1 MADDPLDD
9 AIDAVVRA
17 VDRLERATRGS
28 VDLPPHPDALT
39 PPTSVSPGREA
50 WAPLGKGDRPG
61 KKGGKG
67 KKKREAEAAA
77 AAGAPASAPAVDAPA
92 SVAPPLPAATVA
104 GAAPG
109 QVHELVGR
117 IVARTQ
123 ELDEHLEQIQRLR
136 TELNELVARLGNAAT
151 HGR

>member
-28 VDLPPHPDALT
+28 VDQPPHPDAVAPST
-39 PPTSVSPGREA
+39 TISPGREA
-50 WAPLGKGDRPG
+50 WAPLGKADRPG

-67 KKKREAEAAA
+67 KKRREAEAAA
-77 AAGAPASAPAVDAPA
+77 VAEADAPASAPA
-92 SVAPPLPAATVA
+92 PLPAATVA
-104 GAAPG
+104 GAVPG

-123 ELDEHLEQIQRLR
+123 ELDDHLEEIQRLR